1 MLIKSKAIVIK
12 CVKYGEQKLIV
23 DMYTEQLGRIT
34 TAVKISH
41 SKKSKMR
48 NMFFRPLTMLMIET
62 DYRERMQMQRLN
74 DVQMYMPWTSIQ
86 FDPMKMTVGMFL
98 AEVLCYAVRQE
109 QSDSMLFRFIE
120 QSMQWLDTTEQ
131 NISNF
136 HIVFLL
142 HLTGILGFMPAHE
155 DYTPHTIFDLR
166 TGELAEHAPLHSDF
180 LKETDTERMFQI
192 MRITYANMHLFKM
205 TRAERKRC
213 LDTILYYYRLHLPA
227 FPELKS
233 LAVMNEIFD

>member
-1 MLIKSKAIVIK
+1 
-12 CVKYGEQKLIV
+12 
-23 DMYTEQLGRIT
+23 
-34 TAVKISH
+34 
-41 SKKSKMR
+41 
-48 NMFFRPLTMLMIET
+48 
-62 DYRERMQMQRLN
+62 
-74 DVQMYMPWTSIQ
+74 
-86 FDPMKMTVGMFL
+86 MK
-98 AEVLCYAVRQE
+98 
-109 QSDSMLFRFIE
+109 FI
-120 QSMQWLDTTEQ
+120 
-131 NISNF
+131 NF

-166 TGELAEHAPLHSDF
+166 TGELAEHAPLHPDF